1 MSRPDRQHYVVGI
14 DIGGTCT
21 DCVVVDAAGSVTLA
35 KAFSTPPDFQHGIVD
50 ALGVAATELGISTAE
65 LLAATRLFLHST
77 TVAENAVV
85 DGTLATAGVITTAGF
100 EDTLFA
106 MRGGYGRWSGL
117 TEDEKRNPIE
127 TEKPEPIVPRSLV
140 RGIAERADATGNVHR
155 APAEAELEEAVRQL
169 VEAGVE
175 AVGVSFLWSFVNPAA
190 EELAARVARRVAPGV
205 FLTLSH
211 KIAPVVGEYERTST
225 VALNARLGPVV
236 RRYLDDLRAQLTG
249 LGFDGILLVAQAHG
263 GLLPV
268 DEAAERPVG
277 MIESGPV
284 SGLVGSRALGELIGS
299 KDIIAADIGGTTF
312 KVGVVRDGRLDYQRE
327 SMVLRHH
334 YALPKMDVV
343 SLGLAGGSIVSV
355 DPRSGVPRLGPRSA
369 GSYPGPVCYGHGGNE
384 PTVTDVDAILG
395 YLNADFFLGGR
406 AGLDV
411 DASRRA
417 FEEQVARPLGL
428 EVEEAAPRI
437 YRFANERFF
446 DLLHKV
452 TVQRGLDPRRF
463 ALFSFGGT
471 AGMHAAAYGEELGV
485 ARIVIPHSASVHGAF
500 GLVTSDVV
508 HEQQT
513 TQPLRAPVDTTTLA
527 ELFDG
532 LRAKVVAQLEAE
544 GFGSDRIALTR
555 SIDMRYRR
563 QVHILTVQMPE
574 GDGPITA
581 DLVARTVELFEEQ
594 YRERYGPESAYR
606 EAGIELVS
614 YRLRGAGIVERPD
627 FRSEE
632 TATTDASGAVVR
644 TVRAWVDRAGAWQD
658 VSGYDFERLVPG
670 NEVPGPAVVWTPITT
685 LVVPPSRTA
694 RIDAFRNVVINLGTS
709 AAGANNP
716 P

>member
-1 MSRPDRQHYVVGI
+1 VTYVVGI

-21 DCVVVDAAGSVTLA
+21 DCVVVDAEGTVTLA
-35 KAFSTPPDFQHGIVD
+35 KAFSTPPDFQNGIVD
-50 ALGVAATELGISTAE
+50 ALTVAAGERGLTVAA

-85 DGTLATAGVITTAGF
+85 DGTLATAGIVTTAGF

-127 TEKPEPIVPRSLV
+127 TEKPPALVPRSLI
-140 RGIAERADATGNVHR
+140 RGLAERIDATGAVLQ
-155 APAEAELEEAVRQL
+155 APDEAEVERVLREL

-175 AVGVSFLWSFVNPAA
+175 AVGVSLLWSFVNPSA
-190 EELAARVARRVAPGV
+190 EELVARVARRVAPQL

-211 KIAPVVGEYERTST
+211 EIAPIIGEYERTST

-236 RRYLDDLRAQLTG
+236 RRYLDDLRTQLAE
-249 LGFDGILLVAQAHG
+249 LGFAGILLVAQAHG

-268 DEAAERPVG
+268 EEAADRPVG

-299 KDIIAADIGGTTF
+299 PDIIAADIGGTTF
-312 KVGVVRDGRLDYQRE
+312 KVGIVRDGRLDYQRE
-327 SMVLRHH
+327 SMVLRYH
-334 YALPKMDVV
+334 YALPKLDVV

-355 DPRSGVPRLGPRSA
+355 DPRTRVPRIGPRSA
-369 GSYPGPVCYGHGGNE
+369 GSYPGPVCYGHGGTE

-395 YLNADFFLGGR
+395 YLNDDFFLGGR
-406 AGLDV
+406 ARLEI
-411 DASRRA
+411 DAARRA

-428 EVEEAAPRI
+428 EIEEAAPQI
-437 YRFANERFF
+437 YRFANARFF

-452 TVQRGLDPRRF
+452 TVQRGLDPRQF

-471 AGMHAAAYGEELGV
+471 AGMHAAAYGGELGV
-485 ARIVIPHSASVHGAF
+485 EKIVIPHSASVHGAF

-513 TQPLRAPVDTTTLA
+513 TQPLRAPA
-527 ELFDG
+527 ELAAVGDLFAG
-532 LRAKVVAQLEAE
+532 LRLKVVAHLEAE
-544 GFGSDRIALTR
+544 GFAGDRTRLTR

-563 QVHILTVQMPE
+563 QVHILTVQVPE
-574 GDGPITA
+574 GDGPVTEE
-581 DLVARTVELFEEQ
+581 LLARTVELFEEA
-594 YRERYGPESAYR
+594 YRDRYGAESAYR

-627 FRSEE
+627 FRTLE
-632 TATTDASGAVVR
+632 TGASDASHAVVR
-644 TVRAWVDRAGAWQD
+644 QARSWVDAAGAWQD
-658 VSGYDFERLVPG
+658 VPGYDFERLLPG
-670 NEVPGPAVVWTPITT
+670 NEIAGPAIVWTPITT
-685 LVVPPSRTA
+685 VVVPPQATA
-694 RIDAFRNVVINLGTS
+694 RLDEFRNLVLS
-709 AAGANNP
+709 
-716 P
+716 